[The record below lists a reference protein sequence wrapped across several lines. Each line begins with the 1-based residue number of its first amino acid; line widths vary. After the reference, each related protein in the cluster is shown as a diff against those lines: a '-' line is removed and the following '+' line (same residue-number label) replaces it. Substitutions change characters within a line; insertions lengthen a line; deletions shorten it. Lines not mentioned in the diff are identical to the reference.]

1 MSYSVAHA
9 RKRFKRSHD
18 DYYAAPLVSYKRARV
33 SAPAPAEAV
42 MARGRTRTA
51 VRRRSLVRRRTRRY
65 RRVPRTLTP
74 FSLVRKLKTVFT
86 YPLDPGAAGAISAAT
101 VKLSSAFDPAGGFGA
116 GQPLGFDQYSTL
128 YNRYAVIGWS
138 VKIELVTTDNTN
150 PTMVGFTPIVS
161 STTLTSFEHYKEVP
175 GTVSMVL
182 TPDIDKGTLFARGGV
197 KRFLLGRG
205 GKMLADD
212 TVTAAVTADPTRM
225 LHGHFWAQSVDAAS
239 DAAIVRAVVTLWQTV
254 VFFVPVIPSRS

>member
-1 MSYSVAHA
+1 MRAYQAGRRHVKYA
-9 RKRFKRSHD
+9 R
-18 DYYAAPLVSYKRARV
+18 AIVSSIIPRV
-33 SAPAPAEAV
+33 PEQTPENKMLSNN
-42 MARGRTRTA
+42 MAKTRTK
-51 VRRRSLVRRRTRRY
+51 TYTKRRY
-65 RRVPRTLTP
+65 PKKYRRKIQSRIPRTLSP
-74 FSLVRKLKTVFT
+74 YSIVRKLKSVFT

-101 VKLSSAFDPAGGFGA
+101 VKLSSAFDPAGGFGS

-128 YNRYAVIGWS
+128 YNRYAVIGWR

-150 PTMVGFTPIVS
+150 PTVVGFTPIVS
-161 STTLTSFEHYKEVP
+161 STTLTSLEHYKEIP
-175 GTVSMVL
+175 GTVSMIL
-182 TPDIDKGTLFARGGV
+182 TPDIDKGVLYARGSV
-197 KRFLLGRG
+197 KKHLLARG

-212 TVTAAVTADPTRM
+212 TVTAATTADPTRI